1 MARQIRS
8 LIFIAILIAI
18 AAVMI
23 AIPKIKI
30 GGFERGNEDAFLG
43 LTLGLDLQGG
53 THLVYRAV
61 PEEGQEITKQDL
73 EGVRAI
79 IEKRVN
85 AFGVSE
91 PTVQLLGNP
100 PDRVV
105 IQLPG
110 LRGASITSEVTG
122 GQISVASLQSL
133 LRDALGHPEATVE
146 VTGDVSNAGTGV
158 TRFVMRFNELRGE
171 DRDIA
176 GNLLTPSEG
185 ERIRKTVEGK
195 FPTVITVQYLLPSIA
210 PTPEATVPAEATG
223 TPAAGVTAA
232 PSATPAVPAKLPTI
246 DDIRQVMAAIG
257 RSDAAVAEVSP
268 GRYTITIAGLKD
280 RSRDADGKVLPSD
293 DENLRD
299 GLRPLGE
306 IQVLGAEDRIVTW
319 TVGGGVQEAK
329 KLIGSTAQLEFLER
343 ICGNAAAIPAGID
356 QFEWETF
363 RCSDPRYYT
372 EQSTAIAGS
381 DLTDAFA
388 GTQPNIA
395 RPVVN
400 IVFNEKGADEFFKVT
415 DRISRTGDLL
425 AIYLDGQELVAPR
438 AATGISGG
446 RAFIQGPDFTAER
459 ARTIAIQLRSGAL
472 PVKLELIQERNVDAT
487 LGSDSLRKTLI
498 AGAAGMVILFFFMS
512 FYYKI
517 PGIVASLAL
526 VIFTV
531 FLIAIFKSLPVT
543 MTLAGAAAFIL
554 SLGMAVD
561 ANVLIAERTK
571 EELRAGRPLFAAL
584 SEGFNRS
591 WPSIR
596 DGNIATIII
605 AAVLFW
611 FGDRFGTSLMQ
622 GFALTLGV
630 GTLLS
635 MLTSITVS
643 RVLLRAVASTPL
655 GKHPNLF
662 VPVRDMQPSD
672 GQAAGTRG
680 S

>member
-8 LIFIAILIAI
+8 LIFIAVLIAI
-18 AAVMI
+18 AAVTI

-30 GGFERGNEDAFLG
+30 GGFERGQDDVFLG

-53 THLVYRAV
+53 THLVYRGV
-61 PEEGQEITKQDL
+61 PEEGQAITKQDL
-73 EGVRAI
+73 EGVRTI

-91 PTVQLLGNP
+91 PTVQLLGS
-100 PDRVV
+100 DRIQ

-110 LRGASITSEVTG
+110 LRGASITSEVSG
-122 GQISVASLQSL
+122 GKLNASSLQKL
-133 LRDALGHPEATVE
+133 LREELGQTEATVE
-146 VTGDVSNAGTGV
+146 VNKAGAL
-158 TRFVMRFNELRGE
+158 VMRFNELRGE
-171 DRDIA
+171 DRDA
-176 GNLLTPSEG
+176 QGNLVTPSEG
-185 ERIRKTVEGK
+185 EQIRKKVEET
-195 FPTVITVQYLLPSIA
+195 FPTVITVQFALPVT
-210 PTPEATVPAEATG
+210 PTPEPAATAEASG
-223 TPAAGVTAA
+223 TPAADATATPA
-232 PSATPAVPAKLPTI
+232 PTPVPTPDPAATPAVPAKLPTI
-246 DDIRQVMAAIG
+246 DDIKQVMAGIG
-257 RSDAAVAEVSP
+257 RSDATVAEVSP
-268 GRYTITIAGLKD
+268 GRYTIAITGLKD
-280 RSRDADGKVLPSD
+280 RTRDAEGNVVASD
-293 DENLRD
+293 DEKLRD
-299 GLRPLGE
+299 GFRALGQL
-306 IQVLGAEDRIVTW
+306 QVLGAEDRIVTW

-329 KLIGSTAQLEFLER
+329 KLIGSTAQLEFRER
-343 ICGNAAAIPAGID
+343 ICGDETALPEGMN
-356 QFEWETF
+356 QVEWESI

-372 EQSTAIAGS
+372 EQPTAIAGS

-400 IVFNEKGADEFFKVT
+400 IVFNDNGADEFFKVT

-438 AATGISGG
+438 ASTGISGG

-498 AGAAGMVILFFFMS
+498 AGAVGMVVLFFFMS
-512 FYYKI
+512 IYYKI
-517 PGIVASLAL
+517 PGVVASVAL

-531 FLIAIFKSLPVT
+531 ILIAIFKAVPVT

-584 SEGFNRS
+584 SEGFDRS

-596 DGNIATIII
+596 DGNVATVII

-611 FGDRFGTSLMQ
+611 FGDRLGASVMQ

-635 MLTSITVS
+635 MFTSITVS
-643 RVLLRAVASTPL
+643 RVLLRAIASTPL
-655 GKHPNLF
+655 GKRTNLF
-662 VPVRDMQPSD
+662 VPVKDVQQSAN
-672 GQAAGTRG
+672 QAAGTRG